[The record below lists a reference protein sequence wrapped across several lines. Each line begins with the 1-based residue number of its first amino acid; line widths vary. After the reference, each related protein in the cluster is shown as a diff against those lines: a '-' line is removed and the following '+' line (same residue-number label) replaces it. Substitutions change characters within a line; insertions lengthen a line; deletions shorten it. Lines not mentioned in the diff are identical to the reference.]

1 VNRPSARRSEPERR
15 SGKRGTDATASSW
28 EGAGRV
34 AARRRAAGDPDA
46 SASRTADPA
55 TARPGRAT
63 PRRPTAPGRVDGAA
77 PDRGWA
83 TTAVPGARTPVDPPV
98 RARRRFGIAR
108 PRRRPA
114 PAGATRRPVP
124 VHYRRR
130 RLVAA
135 LAAVL
140 VLLVGV
146 GLGTRVLLY
155 DAGLA
160 DVEDV
165 TVSGLSTVPEQAVR
179 DAAAVPSG
187 GPLISVDTA
196 GIAARVAALEGVAQA
211 EVRRAWPHTVEVV
224 VTERVPV
231 ALWPTPQALFEVDT
245 TGLPYRRAPEPP
257 PALPRLGFAGV
268 APQDPSTTAALTVL
282 RDLSD
287 PLRAQVASVDV
298 AGTKVTLRLADNRSI
313 RWGDPDRAVDKI
325 AVLGPLLAQPG
336 SVYDVSSPDLPTVRP

>member
-1 VNRPSARRSEPERR
+1 
-15 SGKRGTDATASSW
+15 
-28 EGAGRV
+28 
-34 AARRRAAGDPDA
+34 
-46 SASRTADPA
+46 
-55 TARPGRAT
+55 
-63 PRRPTAPGRVDGAA
+63 
-77 PDRGWA
+77 
-83 TTAVPGARTPVDPPV
+83 
-98 RARRRFGIAR
+98 
-108 PRRRPA
+108 
-114 PAGATRRPVP
+114 
-124 VHYRRR
+124 
-130 RLVAA
+130 
-135 LAAVL
+135 VL

-165 TVSGLSTVPEQAVR
+165 TVSGLSTVPEQVVR